1 MSLQLELNLD
11 RFVSEKSGDKMR
23 VHSYTDNKLEQTSVV
38 VEMPEDIQAKRE
50 SVKRHRGSAIGDS
63 LHNVIKE
70 MHTAEREGTR
80 YPKNLKD
87 RMEKMY
93 KYIDWSNASDS
104 ETKELMTTLD
114 AVKKISLAK
123 PLTVYED
130 DDVVAVK
137 CACVN
142 GECSPGE
149 SECHKCY
156 SGWKGRLCDIP
167 DRKNSEVRR
176 PDDARMKG
184 AKISDD
190 LDEQG
195 IFSKIVKRDRS
206 AGETVQAKNG
216 RRFGNKSSHDD
227 DHFVPRQ
234 KYGSESTG
242 TKMGGSTKP
251 YDS

>member
-1 MSLQLELNLD
+1 
-11 RFVSEKSGDKMR
+11 MR

-50 SVKRHRGSAIGDS
+50 SIKRHRGSAIGDS

-87 RMEKMY
+87 RMEKMF
-93 KYIDWSNASDS
+93 KYIDWSNASDN

-142 GECSPGE
+142 G
-149 SECHKCY
+149 
-156 SGWKGRLCDIP
+156 
-167 DRKNSEVRR
+167 
-176 PDDARMKG
+176 
-184 AKISDD
+184 
-190 LDEQG
+190 
-195 IFSKIVKRDRS
+195 
-206 AGETVQAKNG
+206 
-216 RRFGNKSSHDD
+216 
-227 DHFVPRQ
+227 
-234 KYGSESTG
+234 
-242 TKMGGSTKP
+242 
-251 YDS
+251 